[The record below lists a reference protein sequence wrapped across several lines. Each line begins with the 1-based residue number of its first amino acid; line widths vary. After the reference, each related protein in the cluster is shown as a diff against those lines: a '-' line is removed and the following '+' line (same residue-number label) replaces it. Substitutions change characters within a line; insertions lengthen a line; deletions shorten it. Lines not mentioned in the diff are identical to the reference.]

1 MMSAAARVDHS
12 ASLRTPPLSRTN
24 TAASAHLLGVAI
36 ANSSSDRLSP
46 GKLALGRFAHLCGLL
61 DAMQMPIARLELKK
75 ILVDRGN
82 CDSASSTPG
91 RRGADAQPLE
101 LVEESMFARV
111 GATVPSAIPACRG

>member
-1 MMSAAARVDHS
+1 VGRPGRRWLAKVD
-12 ASLRTPPLSRTN
+12 LPVVERE
-24 TAASAHLLGVAI
+24 I
-36 ANSSSDRLSP
+36 IED
-46 GKLALGRFAHLCGLL
+46 LCGLL

-75 ILVDRGN
+75 ILVDRRN

-111 GATVPSAIPACRG
+111 GATVPSAIPAGRG